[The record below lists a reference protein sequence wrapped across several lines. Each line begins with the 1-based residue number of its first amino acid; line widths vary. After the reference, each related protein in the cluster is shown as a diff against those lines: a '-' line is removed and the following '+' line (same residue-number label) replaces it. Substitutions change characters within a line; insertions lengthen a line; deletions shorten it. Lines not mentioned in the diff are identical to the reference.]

1 MYLTLNF
8 WTMTSSILLTRHMQ
22 LWRPESGILK
32 SWFLYLDCAP
42 LSFVPIHT
50 YTHTE
55 IVTVLFFCL
64 VGKIEGLQATV
75 VPGEKVM
82 DISYDNI
89 LQPCWYLY
97 QPSCFSHGGITGSMP
112 LFSHPCPKHSAQ
124 LDDPSPLPSLS
135 INNPTQAETILKALL
150 QNSDKISLEFLSKK
164 SWAYK
169 WPK

>member
-1 MYLTLNF
+1 MYSTLNF
-8 WTMTSSILLTRHMQ
+8 WTMTSLILLTRHMQ

-32 SWFLYLDCAP
+32 SWFLYLDCAS
-42 LSFVPIHT
+42 LSYVPIHT

-55 IVTVLFFCL
+55 IVIVLFFCL
-64 VGKIEGLQATV
+64 VAKIEGPRTTL
-75 VPGEKVM
+75 VPGEKVL

-89 LQPCWYLY
+89 LQPYWYLH
-97 QPSCFSHGGITGSMP
+97 QPSCFSHGEITGSMP

-124 LDDPSPLPSLS
+124 LYDPSPLPSLS
-135 INNPTQAETILKALL
+135 TNNPTQAETILKALL

-169 WPK
+169 WPQ